1 MSLWFTFG
9 ENIIHDKTGRSRQ
22 KSFCTRRIQR
32 TFSST
37 KPLPISIWWFF
48 FILQRR
54 YALDMEAL
62 FELFLQ
68 KELAQKN
75 EYEQPGPKGIPKK
88 ISLRKNLF
96 LSKSI

>member
-1 MSLWFTFG
+1 
-9 ENIIHDKTGRSRQ
+9 
-22 KSFCTRRIQR
+22 
-32 TFSST
+32 
-37 KPLPISIWWFF
+37 
-48 FILQRR
+48 
-54 YALDMEAL
+54 MEAL